1 MRARPV
7 QVVNEQYE
15 ELVFSE
21 PVAEFYERVS
31 AVAPATAQPLP
42 AIAPHFRAFDPG
54 DDLAKVHAARQRVAN
69 MSANLQRQINNLA

>member
-1 MRARPV
+1 M

-21 PVAEFYERVS
+21 PVQGFYERVS
-31 AVAPATAQPLP
+31 GVAPSTAQPLP
-42 AIAPHFRAFDPG
+42 AIAPHFRAFDPA
-54 DDLAKVHAARQRVAN
+54 DDLAKLTAARQRVAN